1 VVISPIVRKALKLL
15 RAWLPS
21 SIEILQNIENCV
33 ASVDATQIHELLVN
47 LCSNAAHGMDNK
59 GIPGAGSCFVNPSE
73 GDLTDL
79 ALVDVKR
86 GPYLKLSVSDFRRWR
101 AMLR

>member
-1 VVISPIVRKALKLL
+1 VVISPIVKEALKLL

-21 SIEILQNIENCV
+21 SIEIVRNIENGV

-47 LCSNAAHGMDNK
+47 LCSNAAHAMDNK
-59 GIPGAGSCFVNPSE
+59 GIPGAGSCFVNLSE
-73 GDLTDL
+73 GDLTDR
-79 ALVDVKR
+79 ALVDVKL
-86 GPYLKLSVSDFRRWR
+86 GPYLKLSVSDFRQWR